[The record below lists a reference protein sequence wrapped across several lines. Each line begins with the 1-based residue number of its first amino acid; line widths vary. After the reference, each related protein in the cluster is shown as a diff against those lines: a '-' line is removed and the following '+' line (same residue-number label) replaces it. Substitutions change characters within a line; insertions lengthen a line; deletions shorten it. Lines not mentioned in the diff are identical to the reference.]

1 MISGPG
7 GVGKGTAV
15 RRLVA
20 DDAALWL
27 SRSWTTRDRR
37 PGEDAD
43 AYHFVTRDE
52 FEARIAAGG
61 FLEWAEFLG
70 NLYGTPDPDAPEG
83 TDVVLEIDVQ
93 GAEQVVARHPDAV
106 LVFLDAPSPEE
117 QAARLRERGDDEA
130 HVARRLAKAADER
143 ERARRLGATVVVN
156 DDLDRTVDELHDL
169 IARERARRP

>member
-1 MISGPG
+1 VISGPG

-20 DDAALWL
+20 DDPSLWL
-27 SRSWTTRDRR
+27 SRSWTTRARR

-43 AYHFVTRDE
+43 AYRFVGRHE
-52 FEARIAAGG
+52 FEDRIAAGG

-70 NLYGTPDPDAPEG
+70 HLYGTPDPEPPEG
-83 TDVVLEIDVQ
+83 SDVILEIDVQ
-93 GAEQVVARHPDAV
+93 GAEQVLARHPDAV
-106 LVFLDAPSPEE
+106 LVFLDAPGPEE
-117 QAARLRERGDDEA
+117 QAARLRERGDDED

-156 DDLDRTVDELHDL
+156 DDLEGTVGELRAL
-169 IARERARRP
+169 IERERARRR